1 MGSFICAV
9 LMIIPIIILVIMPS
23 PSAKYKDINLETEKT
38 KTQKVTTMDEYVKQQ
53 EKIKIEAQKQK
64 DKEYL
69 NSKIQMKINEQ
80 DSEAVKAIFQTV
92 LDLPDDTD
100 EGFEYKKWLFNYGNL
115 RTDKEIEDWN
125 YQHGGFEKDLEKPK
139 WYILVWVLL
148 CFLIPFVWLLSGFG
162 FEYLCWHEVWI
173 SFFLLLVFTSFV
185 PILIYSCSTT
195 SKLKKAR
202 KHGVSPR
209 DPKFIDASVKAGIA
223 AVGAASTLH
232 ASSKGIKNLTK

>member
-9 LMIIPIIILVIMPS
+9 FIIIPIIILAIIPS
-23 PSAKYKDINLETEKT
+23 PSAKYKNVYSETEKTNLETEKT
-38 KTQKVTTMDEYVKQQ
+38 KTQKVITMDEYVKQQ
-53 EKIKIEAQKQK
+53 ENIKIEAQKQK

-69 NSKIQMKINEQ
+69 NSKIQVEIDKQ

-100 EGFEYKKWLFNYGNL
+100 ERFEYKKWLFNYGDL

-125 YQHGGFEKDLEKPK
+125 YQHGGFEEDLEKPK
-139 WYILVWVLL
+139 WYIWIWIIS
-148 CFLIPFVWLLSGFG
+148 CFVIGFSLEQDEFGFIIAFVIAVFTAFIPF
-162 FEYLCWHEVWI
+162 
-173 SFFLLLVFTSFV
+173 T
-185 PILIYSCSTT
+185 IYCCSTT

-209 DPKFIDASVKAGIA
+209 DPKFVDASVKAGIA
-223 AVGAASTLH
+223 AAGAASTLH

>member
-1 MGSFICAV
+1 MGGFICV
-9 LMIIPIIILVIMPS
+9 VFIIIPIIICAVMPS
-23 PSAKYKDINLETEKT
+23 PSAKYKDVDLEFEKT
-38 KTQKVTTMDEYVKQQ
+38 KIQKVITMDEYVKQQ

-69 NSKIQMKINEQ
+69 NSKIKKKIDEQ
-80 DSEAVKAIFQTV
+80 ESEAVKAIFQTV

-100 EGFEYKKWLFNYGNL
+100 EEFEYKEWLFNYGNL
-115 RTDKEIEDWN
+115 RTDQEIVDWK
-125 YQHGGFEKDLEKPK
+125 YQHGGFEEDLKKPK
-139 WYILVWVLL
+139 WYILVWLII
-148 CFLIPFVWLLSGFG
+148 CFGIGFVVEQDEWGLIVGF
-162 FEYLCWHEVWI
+162 I
-173 SFFLLLVFTSFV
+173 IAVFTSFI
-185 PILIYSCSTT
+185 PFIIYSCSTT

-223 AVGAASTLH
+223 AGGAASTLH